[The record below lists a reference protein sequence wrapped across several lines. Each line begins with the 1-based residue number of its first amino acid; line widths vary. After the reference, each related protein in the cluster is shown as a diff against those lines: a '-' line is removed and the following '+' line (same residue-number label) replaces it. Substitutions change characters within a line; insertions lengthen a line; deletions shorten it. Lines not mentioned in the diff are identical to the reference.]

1 MNLNCISTI
10 GYLDFNCFE
19 SFNYIELSITNLQSN
34 IVNHYLSLRT
44 DLDKGMRTKTIKKN
58 RINVVTLGC
67 SKNVYD
73 SEVLMGQL
81 KASGKDVVHEQEG
94 NVVVINT
101 CGFINNAKEESVNT
115 ILEFIQK
122 KEAGEVD
129 KVFVTGCLSERYK
142 PDLQKEI
149 PNVDQYFG
157 TTELPGLLKALGA
170 DYKHELIGERL
181 TTTPKNYAY
190 LKIAEG
196 CDRPCSFCAIPL
208 MRGKH
213 KSTPIEQLVVEAEKL
228 AANGVKEL
236 ILIAQDL
243 TYYGLDLYKKRN
255 LSELLENLVK
265 VEGIDWIR
273 LHYAFPTGFPMD
285 VLDVMKRE
293 PKICNY
299 LDIPLQHISDAILK
313 SMRRGTTKEKTTKL
327 LKEFRA
333 KVPEMTIRT
342 TLIVGYPGETE
353 EDFQTLKE
361 WVKEMRFERL
371 GCFTYSHEENTH
383 AYNLEDNVPEE
394 VKMQR
399 ANEIM
404 ELQSQISWELNQEKI
419 GKEFKVVLDRK
430 EGNYFVGRTEFD
442 SPDVDNEVLIDAT
455 KTYLKTGEF
464 TTIKVVEAEDFDLYG
479 EVV

>member
-1 MNLNCISTI
+1 
-10 GYLDFNCFE
+10 
-19 SFNYIELSITNLQSN
+19 
-34 IVNHYLSLRT
+34 
-44 DLDKGMRTKTIKKN
+44 MRTKSLKKN
-58 RINVVTLGC
+58 KINVVTLGC

-81 KASGKDVVHEQEG
+81 RANNKEVAHEEEG

-101 CGFINNAKEESVNT
+101 CGFIANAKEESVNT
-115 ILEFIQK
+115 ILEYVQK
-122 KEAGEVD
+122 KEAGDVD

-149 PNVDQYFG
+149 PNVDAYFG
-157 TTELPGLLKALGA
+157 TSDLPNLLKALGA
-170 DYKHELIGERL
+170 DYKHELLGERL

-213 KSTPIEQLVVEAEKL
+213 KSKPIEALVSESQKL

-243 TYYGLDLYKKRN
+243 TYYGLDRYKKRN
-255 LSELLENLVK
+255 LAELLQALVK
-265 VEGIDWIR
+265 VEGIEWIR

-285 VLDVMKRE
+285 VLEVMRKE

-299 LDIPLQHISDAILK
+299 IDIPLQHISDSILK
-313 SMRRGTTKEKTTKL
+313 SMRRGTTQAKTTKL
-327 LKEFRA
+327 LRDFRTA
-333 KVPEMTIRT
+333 VPNMAIRT

-353 EDFQTLKE
+353 ADFQTLKN

-383 AYNLEDNVPEE
+383 AFSLEDDVPEE
-394 VKMQR
+394 VKQQR

-419 GKEFKVVLDRK
+419 GKIFRCIIDRK
-430 EGNYFVGRTEFD
+430 EANYFVGRTEFD
-442 SPDVDNEVLIDAT
+442 SPDVDNEVLIDAS
-455 KTYLKTGEF
+455 KHYVKIGDFVSLK
-464 TTIKVVEAEDFDLYG
+464 IMEASDFDLYG
-479 EVV
+479 VPLDQ

>member
-1 MNLNCISTI
+1 
-10 GYLDFNCFE
+10 
-19 SFNYIELSITNLQSN
+19 
-34 IVNHYLSLRT
+34 
-44 DLDKGMRTKTIKKN
+44 MRTKSLKKN
-58 RINVVTLGC
+58 KINVVTLGC

-81 KASGKDVVHEQEG
+81 KANNKEVVHEEEG
-94 NVVVINT
+94 NIVVINT
-101 CGFINNAKEESVNT
+101 CGFIANAKEESVNT
-115 ILEFIQK
+115 ILEYVQK
-122 KEAGEVD
+122 KEEGLVD

-149 PNVDQYFG
+149 PSVDQYFG

-196 CDRPCSFCAIPL
+196 CDRPCSFCAIPI

-213 KSTPIEQLVVEAEKL
+213 RSTPIEDLVKEAENL

-255 LSELLENLVK
+255 LAELLQNLVK
-265 VEGIDWIR
+265 VEGIEWIR

-285 VLDVMKRE
+285 VLEVMRNE
-293 PKICNY
+293 PKVCNY
-299 LDIPLQHISDAILK
+299 IDIPLQHISDSILK
-313 SMRRGTTKEKTTKL
+313 SMRRGTTHAKTTKL
-327 LKEFRA
+327 LQDFRA
-333 KVPEMTIRT
+333 AVPEMAIRT

-353 EDFQTLKE
+353 EDFQTLKK
-361 WVKEMRFERL
+361 WVQDMRFERL

-383 AYNLEDNVPEE
+383 AYNLEDDVPEE
-394 VKMQR
+394 VKQER

-404 ELQSQISWELNQEKI
+404 EIQSQISWELNQAKI
-419 GKEFKVVLDRK
+419 GNEFKVVIDRK

-442 SPDVDNEVLIDAT
+442 SPDVDNEVLIDAS
-455 KTYLKTGEF
+455 KHYLKTGDF
-464 TTIKVVEAEDFDLYG
+464 TKVKITEAADFDLYG
-479 EVV
+479 EPISTGP

>member
-1 MNLNCISTI
+1 
-10 GYLDFNCFE
+10 
-19 SFNYIELSITNLQSN
+19 
-34 IVNHYLSLRT
+34 
-44 DLDKGMRTKTIKKN
+44 MRTKSQKQNK
-58 RINVVTLGC
+58 INVVTLGC

-81 KASGKDVVHEQEG
+81 RANDKEVVHEEEG

-101 CGFINNAKEESVNT
+101 CGFIANAKEESVNT
-115 ILEFIQK
+115 ILEYVQK
-122 KEAGEVD
+122 KEAGQVD

-149 PNVDQYFG
+149 PNVDEYFG
-157 TTELPGLLKALGA
+157 TSELPNLLKALGA

-196 CDRPCSFCAIPL
+196 CDRPCSFCAIPI

-213 KSTPIEQLVVEAEKL
+213 RSTPIEDLVTEAQKL
-228 AANGVKEL
+228 AAKGVKEL

-255 LSELLENLVK
+255 LAELLQALVK
-265 VEGIDWIR
+265 VDGIEWIR
-273 LHYAFPTGFPMD
+273 LHYAFPTGFPLD
-285 VLDVMKRE
+285 VLDVMKEE

-299 LDIPLQHISDAILK
+299 LDIPLQHISDSILK
-313 SMRRGTTKEKTTKL
+313 SMRRGTTQAKTTKL

-333 KVPEMTIRT
+333 AVPEMTIRT

-353 EDFQTLKE
+353 EDFQTLKD
-361 WVKEMRFERL
+361 WVTEMRFERL

-383 AYNLEDNVPEE
+383 AYTLEDDVPED
-394 VKMQR
+394 VKQER

-404 ELQSQISWELNQEKI
+404 EIQSQISWELNQEKI
-419 GKEFKVVLDRK
+419 GETFRCIIDRK
-430 EGNYFVGRTEFD
+430 EGQYFVGRTEFD
-442 SPDVDNEVLIDAT
+442 SPDVDNEVLIDAAQF
-455 KTYLKTGEF
+455 YLKQGEF
-464 TTIKVVEAEDFDLYG
+464 VDIKITEAADFDLYG
-479 EVV
+479 EPA

>member
-1 MNLNCISTI
+1 
-10 GYLDFNCFE
+10 
-19 SFNYIELSITNLQSN
+19 
-34 IVNHYLSLRT
+34 
-44 DLDKGMRTKTIKKN
+44 MRTKSLKKN
-58 RINVVTLGC
+58 KINVVTLGC

-81 KASGKDVVHEQEG
+81 RANDKNVVHEEEG

-101 CGFINNAKEESVNT
+101 CGFIANAKEESINT
-115 ILEFIQK
+115 ILGYVEMK
-122 KEAGEVD
+122 KAGQVD

-149 PNVDQYFG
+149 PNVDEYFG
-157 TTELPGLLKALGA
+157 TSELPNLLKALGA
-170 DYKHELIGERL
+170 DYRHELIGERL

-213 KSTPIEQLVVEAEKL
+213 KSKPIEELVTEAEKL
-228 AANGVKEL
+228 AVKGVKEL

-243 TYYGLDLYKKRN
+243 TYYGLDLYKRRN
-255 LSELLENLVK
+255 LAELLRALVK
-265 VEGIDWIR
+265 IEGIDWIR
-273 LHYAFPTGFPMD
+273 LHYAFPTGFPLD
-285 VLDVMKRE
+285 VLTVMRNE

-299 LDIPLQHISDAILK
+299 LDIPLQHISDDILK
-313 SMRRGTTKEKTTKL
+313 SMRRGTTQEKTTKL
-327 LKEFRA
+327 IEEFRTA
-333 KVPEMTIRT
+333 VPKMAIRT

-353 EDFQTLKE
+353 ENFQTLKK
-361 WVKEMRFERL
+361 WVEDMRFERL

-383 AYNLEDNVPEE
+383 AYNLIDDVSEDIKQE
-394 VKMQR
+394 R

-419 GKEFKVVLDRK
+419 NKTFRCIIDRK
-430 EGNYFVGRTEFD
+430 EGNYFIGRTEFD

-455 KTYLKTGEF
+455 KFYLKQGEF
-464 TTIKVVEAEDFDLYG
+464 VNIKIVEAADFDLYG
-479 EVV
+479 EPV

>member
-1 MNLNCISTI
+1 
-10 GYLDFNCFE
+10 
-19 SFNYIELSITNLQSN
+19 
-34 IVNHYLSLRT
+34 
-44 DLDKGMRTKTIKKN
+44 MRTKTLKKN
-58 RINVVTLGC
+58 KINVVTLGC

-81 KASGKDVVHEQEG
+81 KASGKDVVHEEEG
-94 NVVVINT
+94 NIVVINT

-115 ILEFIQK
+115 ILEYMQK
-122 KEAGEVD
+122 KEDGDVD

-196 CDRPCSFCAIPL
+196 CDRPCSFCAIPI

-213 KSTPIEQLVVEAEKL
+213 KSTPIEEIVIEAEKL

-255 LSELLENLVK
+255 LAELLEALVK
-265 VEGIDWIR
+265 VEGVEWIR
-273 LHYAFPTGFPMD
+273 LHYAFPTGFPLD
-285 VLDVMKRE
+285 VLDVMNRE

-299 LDIPLQHISDAILK
+299 LDIPLQHISDDILK

-327 LKEFRA
+327 ISQFREA
-333 KVPEMTIRT
+333 VPEMTIRT

-353 EDFQTLKE
+353 AHFQELKQ
-361 WVKEMRFERL
+361 WVKDMRFERL

-383 AYNLEDNVPEE
+383 AYNLEDDVPEE
-394 VKMQR
+394 VKIER
-399 ANEIM
+399 ANQIM
-404 ELQSQISWELNQEKI
+404 EIQSQISWELNQQKI
-419 GKEFKVVLDRK
+419 GKTFKVVIDRK
-430 EGNYFVGRTEFD
+430 EGNYFIGRTEFD

-464 TTIKVVEAEDFDLYG
+464 AQVKIIEAEDFDLYA
-479 EVV
+479 EVVTPQ

>member
-1 MNLNCISTI
+1 
-10 GYLDFNCFE
+10 
-19 SFNYIELSITNLQSN
+19 
-34 IVNHYLSLRT
+34 
-44 DLDKGMRTKTIKKN
+44 MRTKTRKKN
-58 RINVVTLGC
+58 KINVITLGC

-81 KASGKDVVHEQEG
+81 RANNKDVVHEEEG

-101 CGFINNAKEESVNT
+101 CGFIDNAKEQSVNT
-115 ILEFIQK
+115 ILDAVKQK
-122 KEAGEVD
+122 EEGIID

-142 PDLQKEI
+142 PDLQKDI
-149 PNVDQYFG
+149 PEVDQYFG
-157 TTELPGLLKALGA
+157 TTELPSLLKALGA
-170 DYKHELIGERL
+170 DYKHELVGERV

-213 KSTPIEQLVVEAEKL
+213 RSTPIEDIVTDAKNL

-255 LSELLENLVK
+255 LAELLRELVK
-265 VEGIDWIR
+265 VDGIEWIR

-285 VLDVMKRE
+285 VLDVMNEE

-299 LDIPLQHISDAILK
+299 LDIPLQHISDKILK
-313 SMRRGTTKEKTTKL
+313 SMRRGTTQEKTTKL

-333 KVPEMTIRT
+333 KVPTMAIRT

-353 EDFQTLKE
+353 EDFQILKQ
-361 WVKEMRFERL
+361 WVKDMRFERL

-383 AYNLEDNVPEE
+383 AYNLEDDVPED
-394 VKMQR
+394 VKQDR
-399 ANEIM
+399 ANQIM
-404 ELQSQISWELNQEKI
+404 EIQGQISWELNQQHI
-419 GKEFKVVLDRK
+419 GKEFKVVIDRK
-430 EGNYFVGRTEFD
+430 EGGYFVGRTEFD
-442 SPDVDNEVLIDAT
+442 SPDVDNEVLIDAE
-455 KTYLKTGEF
+455 KHYLKTAEF
-464 TTIKVVEAEDFDLYG
+464 VTVKITEASDFDLYA
-479 EVV
+479 EPVLN